1 MEHGFTLRV
10 SSTVLTIM
18 ATRKIRAAAIATPAL
33 AGTLAPM
40 RSATARSQ
48 TYTPEIGKACTFRLT
63 NTIVEQRPIFK
74 KIFPNTTGNPIRDL
88 FAGKTTSNTFINEQT
103 GGGITFEPNV
113 GSITRGFVNDDG
125 TIPFVAAVFKT
136 IAWYPTD
143 VPSGPPT
150 TVCMGRVVSPVRAN
164 KARAP
169 DRHCLQGGSIGTDRR
184 RAYQ

>member
-1 MEHGFTLRV
+1 VEHGFTLRV
-10 SSTVLTIM
+10 SSTVMTIM

-48 TYTPEIGKACTFRLT
+48 TYTPEIGKACTFPLT
-63 NTIVEQRPIFK
+63 NTIVEQQPIFK
-74 KIFPNTTGNPIRDL
+74 KIFPDKKGNPIRYL

-103 GGGITFEPNV
+103 GAGIRFEPNV

-125 TIPFVAAVFKT
+125 TITFVATGLKT
-136 IAWYPTD
+136 IACYPTD
-143 VPSGPPT
+143 VPAGPST
-150 TVCMGRVVSPVRAN
+150 TVYMGEVVYPVRAN
-164 KARAP
+164 KAYAP

>member
-18 ATRKIRAAAIATPAL
+18 ATRKIRAAAIATPAQ

-74 KIFPNTTGNPIRDL
+74 KIFPDKTGNPIRYL

-113 GSITRGFVNDDG
+113 GSITRGFVNDNG
-125 TIPFVAAVFKT
+125 TITFVSHLSPLSSRPLHGIQPMCPQVRQPPNAWAGSSPRFAPTKPMRRIGIACRAA
-136 IAWYPTD
+136 A
-143 VPSGPPT
+143 
-150 TVCMGRVVSPVRAN
+150 
-164 KARAP
+164 
-169 DRHCLQGGSIGTDRR
+169 
-184 RAYQ
+184 